1 MKAVAKEMGYKVKF
15 KETQWDS
22 MFAGLDSGRFNV
34 IANQVGINDERKEKY
49 KFSEPYTYSEAVL
62 VVNKNNKDIKSF
74 DDVKGK
80 KLAQTFTSNYGKLAK
95 SKGAELTKVDGFN
108 QAMDLLQSNRVE
120 GTFNDNISYLDY
132 KKQKPNADVKI
143 IEGNA
148 EKSQSA
154 LTFSKKEDDATIEK
168 VNKAM
173 KKLKDNGSAKMFLNL
188 NTEQQHALDA
198 AGQAF
203 APMLEGLVKF
213 SIPITLVTF
222 VLGLVIALLTALMR
236 ISTSRILRGIARF
249 YISIIRGTPMIV
261 QLFIIFYG
269 IPELGRLLTNN
280 SENQWT
286 LAPVIAAIIG
296 LSLNVGAYASEII
309 RGGIMSIPKGQTE
322 AAYSIGMNY
331 RQTIQRIILPQAIR
345 VSVPALGNTF
355 LSLIKDT
362 SLLGFILVAEMFRKA
377 QEVASTT
384 YEYLTIYLLVALMY
398 WVVCFIIS
406 IAQNFYESYL
416 ERGYRS

>member
-1 MKAVAKEMGYKVKF
+1 
-15 KETQWDS
+15 
-22 MFAGLDSGRFNV
+22 
-34 IANQVGINDERKEKY
+34 
-49 KFSEPYTYSEAVL
+49 
-62 VVNKNNKDIKSF
+62 
-74 DDVKGK
+74 
-80 KLAQTFTSNYGKLAK
+80 
-95 SKGAELTKVDGFN
+95 
-108 QAMDLLQSNRVE
+108 
-120 GTFNDNISYLDY
+120 
-132 KKQKPNADVKI
+132 
-143 IEGNA
+143 
-148 EKSQSA
+148 
-154 LTFSKKEDDATIEK
+154 
-168 VNKAM
+168 
-173 KKLKDNGSAKMFLNL
+173 MFLNL
-188 NTEQQHALDA
+188 NHEQQHALNA

-203 APMLEGLVKF
+203 GPMLEGLVKY

-222 VLGLVIALLTALMR
+222 VIGLIVALFTALMR
-236 ISTSRILRGIARF
+236 ISTSRVLRGIARI

-269 IPELGRLLTNN
+269 IPELGRLITNN
-280 SENQWT
+280 SDSQWT
-286 LAPVIAAIIG
+286 LAPVVAAIIG

-309 RGGIMSIPKGQTE
+309 RGGILSIPKGQTE

-331 RQTIQRIILPQAIR
+331 RQTVQRIILPQAIR

-384 YEYLTIYLLVALMY
+384 YEYLTIYILVALLY

-406 IAQNFYESYL
+406 IIQNYYESYL

>member
-1 MKAVAKEMGYKVKF
+1 
-15 KETQWDS
+15 
-22 MFAGLDSGRFNV
+22 
-34 IANQVGINDERKEKY
+34 
-49 KFSEPYTYSEAVL
+49 
-62 VVNKNNKDIKSF
+62 
-74 DDVKGK
+74 
-80 KLAQTFTSNYGKLAK
+80 
-95 SKGAELTKVDGFN
+95 
-108 QAMDLLQSNRVE
+108 
-120 GTFNDNISYLDY
+120 
-132 KKQKPNADVKI
+132 
-143 IEGNA
+143 
-148 EKSQSA
+148 
-154 LTFSKKEDDATIEK
+154 
-168 VNKAM
+168 
-173 KKLKDNGSAKMFLNL
+173 MFLNL

-309 RGGIMSIPKGQTE
+309 RGGIMYIPKGQTE